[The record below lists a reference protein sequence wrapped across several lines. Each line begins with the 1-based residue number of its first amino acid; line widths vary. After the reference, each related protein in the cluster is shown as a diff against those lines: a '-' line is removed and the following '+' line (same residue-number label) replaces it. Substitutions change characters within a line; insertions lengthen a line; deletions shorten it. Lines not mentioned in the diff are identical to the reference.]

1 MDVQAKRADEAR
13 KQIAN
18 LKAMDA
24 AYVARYSARAKSVP
38 SDLWKEVE
46 VKLGLFLDNA
56 SQYYRSVRD
65 NYPKGIAVWGA
76 GYEKYRP
83 MAMPVLNRLN
93 AYFGGTTYSNDHIQK
108 NFNNELALIPL
119 LEGYRNYIRDWRALN
134 SNPFRTS
141 LWNMFDS
148 PAVDPLVWDA
158 AANEYYDPIQLR
170 QSLVQQLAPELLN
183 QASALTGGRAP
194 VMTKAV

>member
-1 MDVQAKRADEAR
+1 MSFVHLHMHTQFSLLDGANKVGELLPRVAQLDQAEAQYRNYMDVQAKRADEAR

-65 NYPKGIAVWGA
+65 NYPKGITVWGA
-76 GYEKYRP
+76 GYENNRP
-83 MAMPVLNRLN
+83 MAMP
-93 AYFGGTTYSNDHIQK
+93 
-108 NFNNELALIPL
+108 
-119 LEGYRNYIRDWRALN
+119 
-134 SNPFRTS
+134 
-141 LWNMFDS
+141 S
-148 PAVDPLVWDA
+148 PSS
-158 AANEYYDPIQLR
+158 I
-170 QSLVQQLAPELLN
+170 
-183 QASALTGGRAP
+183 
-194 VMTKAV
+194 